1 MSQELVVLTV
11 TAASLG
17 LVHTL
22 LGPDHYL
29 PFIVLARARGWSRPT
44 TAVVTVL
51 CGLGHVGS
59 SVLIGTMGIALGVAV
74 ARLEWI
80 ESARGEIAAWLL
92 TAFGLVYMVWG
103 IRRAIRKRT
112 HSHLH
117 HHLGGEAHVH
127 SHQHGDVH
135 LHPHPQGAAAKTLT
149 PWILFTIFVFGPC
162 EPLIPLLMYPAA
174 SESAFGVAAVA
185 GVFGV
190 TTIATMLAM
199 VMSLSFGLERMP
211 TRSLERYSHALAGA
225 AIFLCGVAIH
235 LGL

>member
-29 PFIVLARARGWSRPT
+29 PFTVLSRARGWSKAT
-44 TAVVTVL
+44 TAAVTLL
-51 CGLGHVGS
+51 CGVGHVGS
-59 SVLIGTMGIALGVAV
+59 SILIGTVGIGLGVAV

-92 TAFGLVYMVWG
+92 TAFGLLYMVWG
-103 IRRAIRKRT
+103 IRRAVRQQT
-112 HSHLH
+112 HSHAH
-117 HHLGGEAHVH
+117 AHLGGEVHVH
-127 SHQHGDVH
+127 THHHEDAH
-135 LHPHPQGAAAKTLT
+135 LHPHDQRSATPALT
-149 PWILFTIFVFGPC
+149 PWVLFTIFVFGPC

-174 SESAFGVAAVA
+174 ADSLFGVAIVA
-185 GVFGV
+185 GVFGA
-190 TTIATMLAM
+190 TTILTMLAV
-199 VMSLSFGLERMP
+199 VMSLSFGLERLPMGN
-211 TRSLERYSHALAGA
+211 LERYSHALAGA